1 MCGRYALA
9 HPRRLAE
16 SGLLDQLAVAAVAP
30 DVPAELPPRH
40 NIAPSQPVLA
50 ALNAPVPRAEGG
62 AEGRVDVRAT
72 RRTLAL
78 LRWGLVPRW
87 AKEASIGHRLAN
99 ARAETIATAPAFRD
113 AWARGRRCAVLAD
126 AFYEWQD
133 VRDATADPRNGDP
146 GTTGR
151 RPVARAAKPRKQPWA
166 LRLAGGAPFAFA
178 GLWERWRDPADPEA
192 APLVT
197 CTLVTTAPNALVAS
211 IHDRMPVILAGDAL
225 TAWLD
230 GSVDADAAA
239 ALLAPYPAEAMEAW
253 RVSMRVNTPA
263 NDDPGVLAPVAAP
276 A

>member
-16 SGLLDQLAVAAVAP
+16 HGLLDQLAVEAVAP

-40 NIAPSQPVLA
+40 NVAPSQPVLA
-50 ALNAPVPRAEGG
+50 ALNAPVPRED
-62 AEGRVDVRAT
+62 GRRDARET

-87 AKEASIGHRLAN
+87 AKDASLGRRLAN
-99 ARAETIATAPAFRD
+99 ARAETVATAPAFRD

-133 VRDATADPRNGDP
+133 LADAAADPRNGDP

-151 RPVARAAKPRKQPWA
+151 RPVARRAKPGKQPWA
-166 LRLAGGAPFAFA
+166 LALHDGAPFAFA
-178 GLWERWRDPADPEA
+178 GLWARWRDPADPDA

-197 CTLVTTAPNALVAS
+197 CTLVTTRPNALVAA
-211 IHDRMPVILAGDAL
+211 IHDRMPVLLTGDAL
-225 TAWLD
+225 AAWLAAD
-230 GSVDADAAA
+230 TTPDAAA
-239 ALLAPYPAEAMEAW
+239 ALLAPYPAEAMAAW
-253 RVSMRVNTPA
+253 RVSPRVNAPA
-263 NDDPGVLAPVAAP
+263 NDDPDVLAPLP
-276 A
+276 